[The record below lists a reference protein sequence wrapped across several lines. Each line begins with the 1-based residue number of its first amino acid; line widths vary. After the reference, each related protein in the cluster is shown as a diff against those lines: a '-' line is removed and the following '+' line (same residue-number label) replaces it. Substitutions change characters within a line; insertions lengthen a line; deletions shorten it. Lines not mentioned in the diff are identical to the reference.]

1 LTALRPPA
9 AETDNGRVKVLEIVL
24 LGRFAVTVEGRP
36 AGGFEHRRGAD
47 LVKVLALAPGHRLAR
62 DRVVELLWPALPADA
77 GVANLHK
84 AAHYARRALGDRR
97 AVVLRNGFVELA
109 PDATVTTDVERF
121 EAGEDAAYG
130 GTLLPDDEYEPW
142 AVPARE
148 RLQHLHVE
156 RLRRDGRWEELL
168 EADPAA
174 EDAHRALMRAA
185 LEAGDRVAAA
195 RRLRTLRDEL
205 SELGLQPEEE
215 TLLLAGELAEGP
227 AVEAPLGPRAP
238 ILGRDAEIGLAA
250 RVLQQATAGRG
261 TTLVVTGDAGIGK
274 TRYVD
279 AVLAL
284 AQRRGW
290 HTLRGAAHGDHADV
304 PYRPLAEALEVLLA
318 ERPDLLAGLATGA
331 RDALGG
337 LVPAA
342 ASAGGELPGRSQRHA
357 ALAAVAH
364 LARAAARERGLVLA
378 LEDLHAADEATLQA
392 IDYLATTVRRE
403 PVVIVAAARPVA
415 AEHPFARLAATLRR
429 HGTGTDV
436 PLETLADEDVRALVE
451 QGAGAPLPAD
461 TVEAIVRTAA
471 GNPFYAQELAAATG
485 ATGGLRVPRHVEDAL
500 DARLD
505 RLPPDAV
512 ALLPALAVA
521 GTAATPDALAADS
534 ELPAARAASAL
545 AEAAAEGVL
554 RRQPDGWDFRHP
566 LLREAVARRTAPATL
581 ARAHARAAA
590 RFAATDGAPQ
600 QVAHHLL
607 AAGDGAAAVPF
618 LIAAARRAAAV
629 GAYADGRR
637 ALEQALPHAGP
648 EDRAALHALLA
659 DLRYATGDRAA
670 AAAYATAL
678 RSAAEDDVAELKV
691 KQALAAIV
699 AGDLDAAE
707 RALAAVPAG
716 TPRAAATAGLV
727 TWFRGDVEG
736 AARHAEVAQA
746 LLDESGDDLPILN
759 TLRALVAHARGR
771 WEAHTELELS
781 PGWHVPELA
790 GQVFDAYL
798 CVTECVLHL
807 GDPEDRLAA
816 FAEDLHRQAVR
827 AGARRGEAFAAT
839 VIGEAHL
846 LAGRPEL
853 ARAHL
858 QEAAAVSRRIGAVS
872 GESLARA
879 RLGEALHALGDD
891 VGARASLAE
900 ALELAHASALA
911 HHLLFLVHVP
921 MLRMESDPV
930 AALALVETSR
940 ILLEDQG
947 ACVFCPVAYAIAAA
961 SACVRGGELELAEAL
976 LARARA
982 SAAMWPPGAWSPGI
996 CEVAGELARARGD
1009 ERQAAMLLRRAV
1021 DGYEASGQRLYETRA
1036 AATLAAAV

>member
-1 LTALRPPA
+1 VR
-9 AETDNGRVKVLEIVL
+9 ELEIAL
-24 LGRFAVTVEGRP
+24 LGRFAVTVEGRDSG
-36 AGGFEHRRGAD
+36 AFEHRRGAD
-47 LVKVLALAPGHRLAR
+47 LVKVLALAPDHRLAR

-77 GVANLHK
+77 GMANLHK

-109 PDATVTTDVERF
+109 PDATVITDVERF
-121 EAGEDAAYG
+121 EAGDDAAYG
-130 GTLLPDDEYEPW
+130 GPLLPDDEYEAW

-148 RLQHLHVE
+148 RLLQLHVD
-156 RLRRDGRWEELL
+156 RLRRAGRWEELL
-168 EADPAA
+168 EAEPAA
-174 EDAHRALMRAA
+174 EDAHRALMREA

-195 RRLRTLRDEL
+195 RRLRRLRDEL

-215 TLLLAGELAEGP
+215 TLALASELAEGP
-227 AVEAPLGPRAP
+227 AVEAPLGARAP
-238 ILGRDAEIGLAA
+238 ILGREEQLGLAA
-250 RVLQQATAGRG
+250 RGLQEATAGRG

-274 TRYVD
+274 TRFVD

-290 HTLRGAAHGDHADV
+290 HTLRGAAHGDRADV

-318 ERPDLLAGLATGA
+318 ERPDLLAGLAAPA
-331 RDALGG
+331 RDALGR
-337 LVPAA
+337 LVPSA
-342 ASAGGELPGRSQRHA
+342 ASGAALQAARSQRHA
-357 ALAAVAH
+357 ALAAIAH
-364 LARAAARERGLVLA
+364 LVRAAARERGVVLA

-392 IDYLATTVRRE
+392 IDYLATAVRRE
-403 PVVIVAAARPVA
+403 PVVIVAAGRPTA

-436 PLETLADEDVRALVE
+436 TLEALGDDDVRALAARAVGG
-451 QGAGAPLPAD
+451 QLPAATLD
-461 TVEAIVRTAA
+461 AIVRTAA
-471 GNPFYAQELAAATG
+471 GNPFYAQELAAATD
-485 ATGGLRVPRHVEDAL
+485 ATGGLRVPRHVEEAL
-500 DARLD
+500 DARLE
-505 RLPPDAV
+505 RLPPDA
-512 ALLPALAVA
+512 ACLLPALAAA
-521 GTAATPDALAADS
+521 GTAASPDALAADS
-534 ELPAARAASAL
+534 GLPVPRTVAAL
-545 AEAAAEGVL
+545 AEAAADGVL
-554 RRQPDGWDFRHP
+554 RRHPDGGWDFRHP
-566 LLREAVARRTAPATL
+566 LLREAAARRTAAAEL
-581 ARAHARAAA
+581 VRAHARAAE
-590 RFAATDGAPQ
+590 RLAATDGAPQ
-600 QVAHHLL
+600 QVARHLL

-618 LIAAARRAAAV
+618 LTAAARRAAAV

-637 ALEQALPHAGP
+637 WLEQALPYAGAG
-648 EDRAALHALLA
+648 DRAAVHALLA

-670 AAAYATAL
+670 TAAYATAV
-678 RSAAEDDVAELKV
+678 RCAGNEDDVGELKV
-691 KQALAAIV
+691 KQAQAAIV
-699 AGDLDAAE
+699 AGDLESAE
-707 RALAAVPAG
+707 RALAALPDG
-716 TPRAAATAGLV
+716 TPTQRARASAV
-727 TWFRGDVEG
+727 TGMVAWFRGDVES
-736 AARHAEVAQA
+736 AARHADAAQA
-746 LLDESGDDLPILN
+746 MLDGTGDELPVLT

-771 WEAHTELELS
+771 WEAHTDLELS

-816 FAEDLHRQAVR
+816 FAQDLHRQAVH

-853 ARAHL
+853 ARTHL
-858 QEAAAVSRRIGAVS
+858 LEAVALSRRVGAVS

-879 RLGEALHALGDD
+879 RLGETLHALGDE

-921 MLRMESDPV
+921 MLRLERDPG
-930 AALALVETSR
+930 AARALVETSQ

-961 SACVRGGELELAEAL
+961 SACVRAGDLARSEAL
-976 LARARA
+976 LAHARA
-982 SAAMWPPGAWSPGI
+982 SASMWPPGAWSPAI
-996 CEVAGELARARGD
+996 CEVAGELAQARGD
-1009 ERQAAMLLRRAV
+1009 EREAATLLRRAV
-1021 DGYEASGQRLYETRA
+1021 DGYAASGQRLYETRA
-1036 AATLAAAV
+1036 AATLAALA